1 MSDGKALCDHLRTG
15 HAGRE
20 VYRKAGQYSVNI
32 YEQHYQALLSA
43 GDITPLDEESAV
55 LAVSA
60 LYRESTGL
68 SLQADAGRAEFI

>member
-1 MSDGKALCDHLRTG
+1 M
-15 HAGRE
+15 
-20 VYRKAGQYSVNI
+20 NI

-55 LAVSA
+55 LADPA